1 MAMAKQKKWIEPEWM
16 KPYSK
21 HLADTGGW
29 MTPEDA
35 INCDGKDCNF
45 FANSVR
51 AALCCAV
58 AAQTKLLLRLHD
70 QGLLAPPPEATN
82 G

>member
-1 MAMAKQKKWIEPEWM
+1 MAQETKQKPEAWRQPEWM
-16 KPYSK
+16 SRYVP
-21 HLADTGGW
+21 HFQDTGGW

-35 INCDGKDCNF
+35 MNCDGKDCNF

-58 AAQTKLLLRLHD
+58 AAQTRLLLRLHE
-70 QGLLAPPPEATN
+70 QGLIQ
-82 G
+82 